1 MPIPPDF
8 EAQMQLLRDAY
19 ARELPTKLDDLEA
32 LLQAAAGSADAE
44 SLAPVQK
51 AAHSLAGS
59 GATFGFAHITQHA
72 REIEY
77 LIADLRKQAVAVAPA
92 VHLDLVQRISRMR
105 GTGHPAPAPSPAVTT
120 ASAEGITTNPPQP
133 LIYLMEDDAA
143 HAEEV
148 SRQLGYYGY
157 QASHLP
163 AATCLASF
171 KPASHAKAIIV
182 DTNLLPSCES
192 ELADHSEVRCSL
204 PTFYIS
210 NTGDMQTRLRAVR
223 ANGQGF
229 FLKPLDIS
237 AVATALDLLKT
248 SAPPTQ
254 QRILVIE
261 DSKAMA
267 SYISRILQDA
277 GFDTRALTQPLQVL
291 GVLAEFS
298 PDLILV
304 DMYMPECSGVELAAV
319 VRQQDA
325 FVSVPIVF
333 LSGEQSTERQLEAMA
348 TGADD
353 FLTKPF
359 LPEQVVAAVKL
370 RVERHQVIRRYIE
383 RDGLTGLLNHTRFTD
398 RLETE
403 VMRSHRT
410 QRPIALA
417 MIDLD
422 HFKRV
427 NDTYGH
433 VTGDHVLR
441 SLSHMLSRRL
451 RQTDI
456 AGRLGGEEFGVIL
469 TETDAQQGRKVLETL
484 RLDFSRI
491 QHLSGGQAFYCT
503 FSCGLADLSQRQT
516 APALLEAADL
526 ALYEA
531 KRAGRDRV
539 LVFGNKPA

>member
-77 LIADLRKQAVAVAPA
+77 LIADLRKQAVVITPAVLVDLTQRIGSLRGNEAPPASAAVAPVA
-92 VHLDLVQRISRMR
+92 VVESLSSV
-105 GTGHPAPAPSPAVTT
+105 
-120 ASAEGITTNPPQP
+120 PQP
-133 LIYLMEDDAA
+133 LIYLMERDVA

-157 QASHLP
+157 QVACLP
-163 AATCLASF
+163 ADTNLAALE
-171 KPASHAKAIIV
+171 PASHARALII
-182 DTNLLPSCES
+182 DTELLPRS
-192 ELADHSEVRCSL
+192 EDFLNSPRPQCVL
-204 PTFYIS
+204 PTFFIS
-210 NTGDMQTRLRAVR
+210 ASDDMQARLQAVR
-223 ANGQGF
+223 ACGQGF
-229 FLKPLDIS
+229 FVKPLDMS
-237 AVATALDLLKT
+237 AVATALDLLK
-248 SAPPTQ
+248 AADPPTP
-254 QRILVIE
+254 QRILIVE

-267 SYISRILQDA
+267 DYIGRILQDA
-277 GFDTRALTQPLQVL
+277 GFDTRVLTQPLQVL

-383 RDGLTGLLNHTRFTD
+383 RDGLTGLLNHTRFTE
-398 RLETE
+398 RLDIE

-410 QRPIALA
+410 KRPIALA
-417 MIDLD
+417 IIDLD

-433 VTGDHVLR
+433 VAGDHVLR
-441 SLSHMLSRRL
+441 SLSRMLSRRL

-469 TETDAQQGRKVLETL
+469 TETDAQHARKVLETL

-491 QHLSGGQAFYCT
+491 QHLSGGQPFYCT